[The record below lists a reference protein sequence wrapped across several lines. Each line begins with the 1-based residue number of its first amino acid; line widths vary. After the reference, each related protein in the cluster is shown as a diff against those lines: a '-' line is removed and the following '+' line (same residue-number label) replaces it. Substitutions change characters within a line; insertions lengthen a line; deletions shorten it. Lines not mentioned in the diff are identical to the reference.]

1 MQLRKFV
8 PTLPDKT
15 GELVIPDAWRNPRTC
30 KGWSDREEEIIA
42 QIMADESCTRITAI
56 QAMRRRT
63 NRPVTDLPCGLEAV
77 REHIAV
83 RGETR
88 LPMNVSLE
96 ADAAYIADKKLKVG
110 PVILKSWPVGNCSRC
125 HGVIHDAPFLSN
137 EEPGEFCS
145 HACRDAG
152 KVVAKRGRPRLTRKQ
167 RKASKAK
174 RLAYQKNLMQKRR
187 DSALA
192 NNCPQPVENANVADV
207 ILRT

>member
-15 GELVIPDAWRNPRTC
+15 GELVIPDVWLNPRTG

-42 QIMADESCTRITAI
+42 QIMADESCTRIAAI

-63 NRPVTDLPCGLEAV
+63 NRPVTDLPCGLKAV
-77 REHIAV
+77 REHMEH
-83 RGETR
+83 RGNTR
-88 LPMNVSLE
+88 LPMNVSAE
-96 ADAAYIADKKLKVG
+96 ADAVYIAEKRLRVG
-110 PVILKSWPVGNCSRC
+110 PVILKSWPIGTCSRC
-125 HGVIHDAPFLSN
+125 HGAIHDAPFLSN
-137 EEPGEFCS
+137 EPGQFCS

-152 KVVAKRGRPRLTRKQ
+152 IPDVRRGRPHLTPKQ
-167 RKASKAK
+167 RKESKAK

-192 NNCPQPVENANVADV
+192 NNCPQPFENAKVADAISGV
-207 ILRT
+207 